1 MSKRVLIASI
11 MHETNTFS
19 RQATDLE
26 AFRRRYDHRG
36 EAIPAAF
43 RTTRSEIGAFLD
55 AARTR
60 GWELVH
66 PVAAAATPSGMVSAG
81 AWAELSGLVL
91 AALARPFDGILLAL
105 HGAMVTET
113 ADDAEGDLLARI
125 RDKVG
130 AQVPIGVTLD
140 LHANVTARMAE
151 HADVITAYR
160 SYPHVDMYERGAE
173 AADLLARMM
182 EGEIRPRTVVAR
194 RPTLDGLDHGR
205 TTSPGPMRD
214 VLARA
219 ALCEKEPGIHVVS
232 VHAGFG
238 WADIR
243 EAGPSISVS
252 GERPAAE
259 LVAVAESLMDEVWR
273 RRAETTLK
281 LLPIADAMAQAKA
294 SDPTGKPLVLAD
306 FTDNP
311 GGGGYGDATNLL
323 RGMIEA
329 GLENAAMA
337 PISDPAAVQE
347 CQAAG
352 EGATLSLALGGKID
366 ASFGAPLTLSGT
378 VRHLGSGDFVC
389 DGPMWKGLKMS
400 MGPTA
405 VLRVGGI
412 DIVIASNRFQITDL
426 QQFLSLGIDP
436 RRKSVVALKSA
447 QHFRA
452 AYEPIA
458 RAVLVVD
465 LGALTT
471 PDYRRFAYRKLR
483 RPIWPLDD
491 LGP

>member
-19 RQATDLE
+19 RLATDLE

-43 RTTRSEIGAFLD
+43 RNTSSEIGAFLD
-55 AARTR
+55 AALTR

-66 PVAAAATPSGMVSAG
+66 PVAAAATPSGLVSAE
-81 AWAELSGLVL
+81 AWDELSGLVL
-91 AALARPFDGILLAL
+91 AALDRPLDGILLAL

-125 RDKVG
+125 RGKLGPD
-130 AQVPIGVTLD
+130 VPIAVTLD
-140 LHANVTARMAE
+140 LHANVTERMAE
-151 HADVITAYR
+151 HANVITAYR
-160 SYPHVDMYERGAE
+160 SYPHVDMYERGAQ
-173 AADLLARMM
+173 AAALLARMM
-182 EGEIRPRTVVAR
+182 EGEIRPQSVVAR

-219 ALCEKEPGIHVVS
+219 ALLEKEPGIQVVS

-259 LVAVAESLMDEVWR
+259 LRALAESLMDEVWR
-273 RRAETTLK
+273 RRDETTLK

-294 SDPTGKPLVLAD
+294 PDPSGKPLVLAD

-329 GLENAAMA
+329 GLENAAFA

-352 EGATLSLALGGKID
+352 AGAQLSLALGGKID
-366 ASFGAPLTLSGT
+366 ASFGAPLTLRVT

-412 DIVIASNRFQITDL
+412 DIVVASNRFQITDL

-436 RRKSVVALKSA
+436 RLKSVVALKSA

-458 RAVLVVD
+458 RAVLTVD
-465 LGALTT
+465 SGALTT

-483 RPIWPLDD
+483 RPIWPLDE
-491 LGP
+491 LEP